1 MPPWLAEPLAA
12 LRTTGGDLEPLLAAW
27 WPALAAALLALLFLA
42 LWLRARARPG
52 DPELREQLRAAKN
65 EIKLLKG
72 DLIHARRSTRRS
84 SRRSPTSWKPAAAA
98 VGAVELEPWRDHT
111 ALAASPCANAIDEL

>member
-27 WPALAAALLALLFLA
+27 WPALAAALLAVLFLA

-72 DLIHARRSTRRS
+72 DLIHARRTH
-84 SRRSPTSWKPAAAA
+84 AAELQKISN
-98 VGAVELEPWRDHT
+98 ELEARRGGGGRG
-111 ALAASPCANAIDEL
+111 

>member
-12 LRTTGGDLEPLLAAW
+12 VGTMAGGLEPLLVAW

-52 DPELREQLRAAKN
+52 DPELREQLRAARN

-72 DLIHARRSTRRS
+72 ELIHARRTHTAELQKLS
-84 SRRSPTSWKPAAAA
+84 K
-98 VGAVELEPWRDHT
+98 ELEARRRGRG
-111 ALAASPCANAIDEL
+111 